1 MIITEKRLPG
11 PLGNAGW
18 APGRAQEPREGM
30 CTGHC
35 HAHPCSPTP
44 RHKHLHL
51 SSSQLTFWVEALPAS
66 SFLSCKDVGSPSL
79 SSQMKGGGNMHHFPN
94 QLLAKKKRK
103 KKNSLRRRRSAF
115 QDLLTQQQGGNVS
128 HISTGSTGKH
138 QVFSGRSLDGPR
150 SSSAALGAWASLTLQ
165 PDPKGAACP
174 GEKGTKMRTRDPC
187 QGVLSES
194 FTP

>member
-1 MIITEKRLPG
+1 MPG

-94 QLLAKKKRK
+94 QVLAKKKRK
-103 KKNSLRRRRSAF
+103 KKFIKKA
-115 QDLLTQQQGGNVS
+115 
-128 HISTGSTGKH
+128 
-138 QVFSGRSLDGPR
+138 QVCLPGLAH
-150 SSSAALGAWASLTLQ
+150 SAAGRKRVPHIYWEHWKAPSFQWKVTRWPQIFLCSPGSLGF
-165 PDPKGAACP
+165 PHPAA
-174 GEKGTKMRTRDPC
+174 
-187 QGVLSES
+187 
-194 FTP
+194 